1 VCVLRRLLT
10 TAPARRDGRP
20 VARAR
25 RPSNVWSVTSAK
37 GKRRLLIFAGF
48 VAGYAA
54 GTIIALRQGY
64 SFGWNVPVQCRRGHL
79 FSTIWIPG
87 ASVKAL
93 RLGYW
98 RVQWCPV
105 GRHVDLVRL
114 VRDADLTEAERS
126 FAAAHHDVPVP

>member
-1 VCVLRRLLT
+1 M
-10 TAPARRDGRP
+10 
-20 VARAR
+20 
-25 RPSNVWSVTSAK
+25 TSAK
-37 GKRRLLIFAGF
+37 RKRRLVIFTGIA
-48 VAGYAA
+48 VGYAA
-54 GTIIALRQGY
+54 GTIIAIRQGY
-64 SFGWNVPVQCRRGHL
+64 RFGKSVTVRCRHGHL
-79 FSTIWIPG
+79 FSTVWIPG

-126 FAAAHHDVPVP
+126 LAAAHHDVPVP